1 MFRTRFYEK
10 PSEIHYCLVAS
21 LIVKKIYNSHEIAAN
36 TFKKSKYTVH
46 PDETYHPPNIITSDL
61 PKCAISKDYCIVVSK
76 ATKGK
81 QQLVPDQATLE
92 DWEYQYYLYV
102 NRKKKKNLPVAECE
116 FEILKDGKPALIQ
129 NLSKKHII
137 TESELQ
143 SFYEKNN
150 SPKMNVMG
158 RKINESKIQDL
169 LSNF

>member
-1 MFRTRFYEK
+1 M
-10 PSEIHYCLVAS
+10 
-21 LIVKKIYNSHEIAAN
+21 
-36 TFKKSKYTVH
+36 
-46 PDETYHPPNIITSDL
+46 
-61 PKCAISKDYCIVVSK
+61 
-76 ATKGK
+76 
-81 QQLVPDQATLE
+81 
-92 DWEYQYYLYV
+92 
-102 NRKKKKNLPVAECE
+102 PVAECE